1 MKIKIYWH
9 NFFICIFHVVHSV
22 TKKLIIWRTVL
33 YNSCNLLWT
42 SHHEEQFQSSFQALI
57 GALGRK
63 SFTFFKTI
71 YQQISESDFIFYR
84 SNNSNLNSVSQIPS
98 TTLLP
103 SSVGYSNWGLVFLS
117 DCFTVALNP
126 GCYTYIAFKEFF
138 NLRILIAS
146 NSAFICRYYMI
157 RGTWKP
163 VNTMLL
169 HGLVVFSFSIWFI
182 FVQKIS
188 WNALSVIFFY
198 NSTCILNL
206 SHYYSHQLK
215 SRISDWWIV
224 MAFSSPCRHYSRPGT
239 AGRI

>member
-1 MKIKIYWH
+1 MK
-9 NFFICIFHVVHSV
+9 
-22 TKKLIIWRTVL
+22 
-33 YNSCNLLWT
+33 
-42 SHHEEQFQSSFQALI
+42 SSFSPPFKHW
-57 GALGRK
+57 LGH
-63 SFTFFKTI
+63 SDANPLPFFKTI

-157 RGTWKP
+157 RGTCQYDALARTCRIFFFNLIHICAK
-163 VNTMLL
+163 NLL
-169 HGLVVFSFSIWFI
+169 KCTVRHFFFLQLNVYSI
-182 FVQKIS
+182 FVSLLQSPVEIENFWLMDCNGFFFSVSALFKT
-188 WNALSVIFFY
+188 WNGGK
-198 NSTCILNL
+198 NL
-206 SHYYSHQLK
+206 K
-215 SRISDWWIV
+215 KN
-224 MAFSSPCRHYSRPGT
+224 
-239 AGRI
+239 